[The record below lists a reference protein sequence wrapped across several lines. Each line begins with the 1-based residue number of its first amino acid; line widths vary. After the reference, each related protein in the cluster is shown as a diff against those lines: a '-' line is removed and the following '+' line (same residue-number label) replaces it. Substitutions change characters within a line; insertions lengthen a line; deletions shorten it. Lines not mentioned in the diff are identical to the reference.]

1 MELKSSTALVRASY
15 SQCMSACFHGS
26 TMQLASQ
33 LVGVLQKSVDR
44 AIAQPTQ
51 PAVVTEGLCAACFLV
66 KLASTQ
72 GNKESCVQNIC
83 SVLFDM
89 DKQLFVS
96 EKFLAAASDDGKYS
110 PHSLCL

>member
-1 MELKSSTALVRASY
+1 
-15 SQCMSACFHGS
+15 MSACFHGS